1 MTTQRIAELEAEVM
15 RLREALRAIIQY
27 TPSGTVACRGDKCR
41 EPWCISCNDEND
53 AEIYVQ
59 KIFDDVHSASTI
71 LSTPFTTTT
80 IASLVEEVERRT
92 IERCIGRVQGFHYL
106 SANFKAL
113 EEELQSLPI
122 GQIKLE
128 ELL

>member
-15 RLREALRAIIQY
+15 RLREAAYQCQY
-27 TPSGTVACRGDKCR
+27 WMHAEEKRLSLY
-41 EPWCISCNDEND
+41 EMLSD
-53 AEIYVQ
+53 A
-59 KIFDDVHSASTI
+59 
-71 LSTPFTTTT
+71 LSTPFTPAALNEL
-80 IASLVEEVERRT
+80 IEKVEKRT

-113 EEELQSLPI
+113 EEELQSLPT
-122 GQIKLE
+122 GQISLE

>member
-15 RLREALRAIIQY
+15 RLRSVMTDVIKAHGY
-27 TPSGTVACRGDKCR
+27 TGGTPIEVM
-41 EPWCISCNDEND
+41 
-53 AEIYVQ
+53 
-59 KIFDDVHSASTI
+59 
-71 LSTPFTTTT
+71 STPFIPTALNDL
-80 IASLVEEVERRT
+80 IEKVEKLT

-113 EEELQSLPI
+113 EEELQSLLT

-128 ELL
+128 DLL